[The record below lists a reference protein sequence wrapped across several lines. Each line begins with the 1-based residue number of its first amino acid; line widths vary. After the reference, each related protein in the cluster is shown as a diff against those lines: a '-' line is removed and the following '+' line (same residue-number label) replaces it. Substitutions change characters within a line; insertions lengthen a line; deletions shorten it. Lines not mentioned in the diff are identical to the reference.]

1 MLRPKELKLI
11 LAFKWQ
17 FKTEDIENFINVSK
31 TQGERPY
38 NVTETLLRWAYNANG
53 AEWL

>member
-1 MLRPKELKLI
+1 MSILRLKELKLI

-31 TQGERPY
+31 TQRERPY
-38 NVTETLLRWAYNANG
+38 SATETLLMGIQCKRR
-53 AEWL
+53 